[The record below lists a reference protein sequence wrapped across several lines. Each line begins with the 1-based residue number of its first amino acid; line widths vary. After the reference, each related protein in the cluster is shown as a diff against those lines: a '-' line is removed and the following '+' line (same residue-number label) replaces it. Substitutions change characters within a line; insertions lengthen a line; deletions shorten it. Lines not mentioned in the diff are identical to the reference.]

1 MIEIMNY
8 KGKEIYYLDASS
20 QTTENIQEIKEDMEK
35 IKRLIRSK
43 PPKSALMITNVTNV
57 RFNREM
63 TELFKEYASHNTPYV
78 KASALVGVSG
88 IQKVVLTAVKTLTG
102 RDYYLANSLE
112 EAKEWVVNTDEQLGR

>member
-1 MIEIMNY
+1 MIEIMSY
-8 KGKEIYYLDASS
+8 KGKEIYYLDASD
-20 QTTENIQEIKEDMEK
+20 QTTQNIQEIRKDMDG

-43 PPKSALMITNVTNV
+43 PPKSALMITNVTNA

-63 TELFKEYASHNTPYV
+63 AELFKEYASHNTPYV